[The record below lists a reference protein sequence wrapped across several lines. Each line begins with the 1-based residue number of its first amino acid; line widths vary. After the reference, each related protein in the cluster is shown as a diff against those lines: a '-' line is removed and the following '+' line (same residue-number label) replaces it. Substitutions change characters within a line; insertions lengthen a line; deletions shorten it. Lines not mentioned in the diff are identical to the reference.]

1 MQCSGVRGEGGSR
14 HRFGHAQKLMAVRQD
29 FNRLIIFIFIF
40 IIIVLVLVVIIIAI
54 TIIVIAIII
63 IIVI

>member
-29 FNRLIIFIFIF
+29 FNRLIIFIFI
-40 IIIVLVLVVIIIAI
+40 IIVIVLVVIIIAI